1 MNQKTGPGAS
11 VLEKQP
17 SFTSDALTH
26 RTFQPKILISNN
38 NQQVDKQ
45 TLFKQLS
52 GSSILRPLQLKLDRS
67 CTLPTQASMTANTDN
82 NNGPLVSRKNSN
94 VLGTMSN
101 LDEPS
106 VMLP

>member
-1 MNQKTGPGAS
+1 MSQKTGPGAA

-38 NQQVDKQ
+38 SQQVDKQ

-67 CTLPTQASMTANTDN
+67 CTLPTQASMTATTF
-82 NNGPLVSRKNSN
+82 NNGPQASRKNSN
-94 VLGTMSN
+94 VHGTMSN